1 MAQITL
7 RDLTGSA
14 SAVDTCFTSGTPETL
29 FYTGTGP
36 IVANDGV
43 NALSGSILNETDGGS
58 DTFDGDDKWYISSD
72 GCDIIRISGNGEIM
86 EIKSPNDNN
95 MCVPTITLN
104 WTSPLTIAYGSNYVD
119 GDATVIAE
127 CDPTATATVSG
138 TVDTTVPGDVTI
150 TYSYTNAVNVTG
162 IVTVSSQLPTFDC
175 TTANITIPDGDAG
188 DPVVPTIVLGTL
200 SSVTPSLYQQTP
212 GPNSYDVVV
221 TIPSGYLNS
230 GTISCTNISGN
241 TNTPADTTAPTIILS
256 GSDPRIIEVGDAY
269 TDAGATASDNI
280 DGDITS
286 SIVVTGLPI
295 NNTTVGNY
303 TISYDVSDSAGN
315 NAATVTRIV
324 EVKDTTIPVITLSG
338 DNPLNINVNDAY
350 SDPGYTATDN
360 YDDSATLTG
369 TVVVGGDTVIDTA
382 VGQYNVTYNVTDS
395 NGNNAVEKTRVV
407 NVNDGA
413 APIPED
419 ETYNVSWNG
428 TLAILLVASDNVD
441 SSGSL
446 TYTIVSQPTKGT
458 LTQDS
463 SDTFTYEHTSL
474 VYGQDSFTFTATDAE
489 LNTSNP
495 GTITLNPLNSAPV
508 LTDPGQQTLDQ
519 NTTIQ
524 FDISISD
531 ADGDT
536 ITIIE
541 DTPVANGTVTS
552 TASASELSVTYTPTV
567 GHSGADQWII
577 KGRDSKGEE
586 SPLLTINFVI
596 EAVPYFEMDASSFGN
611 DPNSMC
617 IAPRPSIF
625 YGGTTYANNVD
636 ELAIGDFIYTDE
648 NLNNKVTGTNASS
661 LITVSD
667 TTKTKIL
674 NIGAGGQITSMQDCT
689 DTGDSSSTGVYYA
702 TSENAFCDNDVQ
714 YISIWYDGATADVP
728 LETLVANN
736 TPLFISEYYSSLYN
750 ATAGETISG
759 TIASGIYG
767 TAASNPDG
775 TLVQTPG
782 PGAGF
787 YKRSALDTW
796 GEITLGDKLFTCDEE
811 IPQSIFALEVK
822 YLPNTVDPTLNQF
835 CAAEQSSQ
843 LVDVSLFYS
852 LNTGDDAY
860 TSVKELARSNNA
872 IYKSQ
877 LGAQTQDQLDLFES
891 NIFSDTTYSGAV
903 AWDNSGDGKTLN
915 WYGNDTDG
923 LLTIGGNISGV
934 DSGWISCTV
943 YNSRPVITNSEI
955 ISAQPSVNSVNAFYA
970 FYSSNPEIEG
980 PEGTGDSEDLF
991 WPIYVIDGLHTYS
1004 SGDSGS
1010 HIKDFIDT
1018 LSIGNIIES
1027 SNINACLTYAAR
1039 ITAEDM
1045 DDAIFLLKNGLNSQQ
1060 RPVVSSGIELG
1071 FSSEEI
1077 VNVYAA
1083 NEDAPC
1089 ILGNIEN
1096 TLQYTFPFV
1105 DGYDS
1110 IKAGPNFNTETN
1122 YRLDNVAKPLLRT
1135 NPKLSGN
1142 IKIVTD
1148 SGGSVY
1154 LESINANEKLA
1165 GTKYKKQ
1172 PINPNGNYGKDVATF
1187 FKSTGTP
1194 SDLIYL
1200 TKRVNSDLTVHDSY
1214 DKQIEEEYQ
1223 YGTSYNYSKNYDEDY
1238 KIFAPMWADN
1248 NMPNNFIIFKVKD
1261 PSGVDATHT
1270 GSSNSDRI
1278 GTMLKNAEIIK
1289 SFDLSKKSSLGKY
1302 IRSHVQQETF
1312 PKSPLTVSFNKN
1324 ETTNYNGIDL
1334 KSGELTSKG
1343 EYIYKDYV
1351 ETDKPLIEAND
1362 FITDGFKRNDMLCAN
1377 LLNLEF
1383 LFDDDTSQEYDVNRY
1398 FGLYVDTIDSGVGEI
1413 NSINNNNVIKF
1424 SKITSLVDQSDPIT
1438 AIPSYRQMSTSPTL
1452 GYVKINEV
1460 FYKISN
1466 TGLYDPSKLEVKV
1479 DDVNKTI
1486 KDTIGISYVGRSVN
1500 LTKNEE
1506 QGFDFVK
1513 MSIID
1518 VPDGGDKIAVLESR
1532 EESYK
1537 FTFIKH
1543 TAGESI
1549 NIQMEDSRGTYD
1561 LFNESDLGY
1570 SGSQNIYL
1578 TLGNTFESTVFSI
1591 ESLFKPNSPELKLY
1605 QNQNIIGNYHIR
1617 FDYQSKSITITE
1629 VKTNLGDLN
1638 MIATGAISSIIRVD
1652 QLQPNVNI
1660 QNRTYISNYT
1670 LQKGTYS
1677 GKQFSNQGTFGDIAS
1692 ALAATIQNDDSN
1704 LEAYNIGPEIWVKTK
1719 MPGYRLK
1726 QQVLLVNNNNVTDF
1740 IKVENE
1746 DLNNILK
1753 LKSGDWSILEQWRA
1767 HYLNGGNTR
1776 GRSIFV
1782 DNTTLSEISIG
1793 DYLET
1798 NYAGIYNQVVD
1809 IVEDIT
1815 VPNST
1820 KSKIILTRDS
1830 DITEGETRVF
1840 NENVVNIGLFS
1851 AYDVYDMDFDFYD
1864 TSNSELKELSL
1875 ETRENINYE
1884 PYENAI
1890 LNIDPITSEFNTILG
1905 ATDIFDDDYGL
1916 EPVNYFS
1923 NLSGILSE
1931 ETIDEELSENITSEF
1946 DRLKE
1951 NELKEFAINSRIV
1964 PNINKW
1970 VLKDSLNV
1978 KEQPYYLNTSE
1989 AFGRTNF
1996 SPDISASD
2004 RNKDDMTHEW
2014 FYMDKKPKYLKY
2026 DELNQCFSYINFI
2039 EGFELTTDLFKSTNN
2054 DYFDKFMISDGFEK
2068 NLNQEDITSIF
2079 KEFGEYTSGYLNP
2092 DDVNNTF
2099 FKTELKKK
2107 YTLIDGGDT
2116 NAFASTI
2123 FKGLKVVLKNRKE
2136 FANKT
2141 ALDFVKSSE
2150 FNGYKF
2156 SIMLKTNTDVE
2167 TNGIDFEVIQ
2177 NKKFKFVIFF
2187 ITIDLSDYWLKGNMN
2202 RKMLYE
2208 LNHKIVYDHANED
2221 YIYANTSFDGAI
2233 NWNGNGIQ
2241 NFHNFSGS
2249 GPFDMEGIPHFDG
2262 SVPNFDD
2269 QILLGENGLYGDI
2282 LMDIH
2287 PDTPG
2292 NSIYKFSIYNVE
2304 GDNVIKIQGK
2314 PVNID
2319 DPNDILDVEF
2329 LPNYLQDKI
2338 KYYYKNGGTNIHKV
2352 LLNKISINSVT
2363 EMINLNDDSVKYTTV
2378 EEDGTINSNRFT
2390 INFEDGNEIV
2400 KYATLSVEED
2410 NDKPKS
2416 FKLFKGIIGYN
2427 LIKSDDAEYYP
2438 FLIRHNGSY
2447 TVSFKPVITFTDM
2460 YTHFK
2465 SNRVQSTADQRESR
2479 FESLLYKHSL
2489 SNSYAL
2495 KTAKSY
2501 YNRYNRCGTTFNVGL
2516 IIDRGVHDSN
2526 WGIIKNHF
2534 YHKVNEINP
2543 NGITKLSESSDK
2555 LPLYP
2560 RINEITISKKDVNV
2574 FRSSWD
2580 SNYYTRALSGG
2591 NSEDIPGTLDNTEE
2605 KSYFGSTVMK
2615 IENEYDVTSFTYEN
2629 VNSQEDLD
2637 FILKNDINKSEVI
2650 IFEDEDQIVADFYIT
2665 DAAIRML
2672 RNDGVLARI
2681 NRYVNVEDSVGD
2693 KTTLVDD
2700 ADFYINKNI
2709 IQKFVVDSISLFTR
2723 SFKGRSSSITNIAE
2737 DIRAGG
2743 FSPDNNFRFKSHKQK
2758 PMNFRLIYNKRLGY
2772 SYDIKPM
2779 IKIKS

>member
-162 IVTVSSQLPTFDC
+162 IVTVLSQLPTFDC
-175 TTANITIPDGDAG
+175 TTADITIPDGDAG

-256 GSDPRIIEVGDAY
+256 GSDPRIIEVGDVY

-360 YDDSATLTG
+360 YDDSAALTG

-395 NGNNAVEKTRVV
+395 NNNNAVEVTRVV

-489 LNTSNP
+489 SNTSNP

-796 GEITLGDKLFTCDEE
+796 GEITLGDKLFTCDQE

-1312 PKSPLTVSFNKN
+1312 PKSPC
-1324 ETTNYNGIDL
+1324 I
-1334 KSGELTSKG
+1334 
-1343 EYIYKDYV
+1343 
-1351 ETDKPLIEAND
+1351 
-1362 FITDGFKRNDMLCAN
+1362 
-1377 LLNLEF
+1377 
-1383 LFDDDTSQEYDVNRY
+1383 
-1398 FGLYVDTIDSGVGEI
+1398 
-1413 NSINNNNVIKF
+1413 
-1424 SKITSLVDQSDPIT
+1424 
-1438 AIPSYRQMSTSPTL
+1438 
-1452 GYVKINEV
+1452 
-1460 FYKISN
+1460 
-1466 TGLYDPSKLEVKV
+1466 
-1479 DDVNKTI
+1479 
-1486 KDTIGISYVGRSVN
+1486 
-1500 LTKNEE
+1500 
-1506 QGFDFVK
+1506 
-1513 MSIID
+1513 
-1518 VPDGGDKIAVLESR
+1518 
-1532 EESYK
+1532 
-1537 FTFIKH
+1537 
-1543 TAGESI
+1543 
-1549 NIQMEDSRGTYD
+1549 
-1561 LFNESDLGY
+1561 
-1570 SGSQNIYL
+1570 
-1578 TLGNTFESTVFSI
+1578 
-1591 ESLFKPNSPELKLY
+1591 
-1605 QNQNIIGNYHIR
+1605 
-1617 FDYQSKSITITE
+1617 
-1629 VKTNLGDLN
+1629 
-1638 MIATGAISSIIRVD
+1638 
-1652 QLQPNVNI
+1652 
-1660 QNRTYISNYT
+1660 
-1670 LQKGTYS
+1670 
-1677 GKQFSNQGTFGDIAS
+1677 
-1692 ALAATIQNDDSN
+1692 
-1704 LEAYNIGPEIWVKTK
+1704 
-1719 MPGYRLK
+1719 
-1726 QQVLLVNNNNVTDF
+1726 
-1740 IKVENE
+1740 
-1746 DLNNILK
+1746 
-1753 LKSGDWSILEQWRA
+1753 
-1767 HYLNGGNTR
+1767 
-1776 GRSIFV
+1776 SIF
-1782 DNTTLSEISIG
+1782 
-1793 DYLET
+1793 
-1798 NYAGIYNQVVD
+1798 
-1809 IVEDIT
+1809 
-1815 VPNST
+1815 
-1820 KSKIILTRDS
+1820 
-1830 DITEGETRVF
+1830 
-1840 NENVVNIGLFS
+1840 
-1851 AYDVYDMDFDFYD
+1851 
-1864 TSNSELKELSL
+1864 
-1875 ETRENINYE
+1875 
-1884 PYENAI
+1884 
-1890 LNIDPITSEFNTILG
+1890 
-1905 ATDIFDDDYGL
+1905 
-1916 EPVNYFS
+1916 
-1923 NLSGILSE
+1923 
-1931 ETIDEELSENITSEF
+1931 
-1946 DRLKE
+1946 
-1951 NELKEFAINSRIV
+1951 
-1964 PNINKW
+1964 
-1970 VLKDSLNV
+1970 
-1978 KEQPYYLNTSE
+1978 
-1989 AFGRTNF
+1989 
-1996 SPDISASD
+1996 
-2004 RNKDDMTHEW
+2004 
-2014 FYMDKKPKYLKY
+2014 
-2026 DELNQCFSYINFI
+2026 
-2039 EGFELTTDLFKSTNN
+2039 
-2054 DYFDKFMISDGFEK
+2054 
-2068 NLNQEDITSIF
+2068 
-2079 KEFGEYTSGYLNP
+2079 
-2092 DDVNNTF
+2092 
-2099 FKTELKKK
+2099 
-2107 YTLIDGGDT
+2107 
-2116 NAFASTI
+2116 
-2123 FKGLKVVLKNRKE
+2123 
-2136 FANKT
+2136 
-2141 ALDFVKSSE
+2141 
-2150 FNGYKF
+2150 
-2156 SIMLKTNTDVE
+2156 
-2167 TNGIDFEVIQ
+2167 
-2177 NKKFKFVIFF
+2177 
-2187 ITIDLSDYWLKGNMN
+2187 
-2202 RKMLYE
+2202 
-2208 LNHKIVYDHANED
+2208 
-2221 YIYANTSFDGAI
+2221 
-2233 NWNGNGIQ
+2233 
-2241 NFHNFSGS
+2241 
-2249 GPFDMEGIPHFDG
+2249 
-2262 SVPNFDD
+2262 
-2269 QILLGENGLYGDI
+2269 
-2282 LMDIH
+2282 
-2287 PDTPG
+2287 
-2292 NSIYKFSIYNVE
+2292 
-2304 GDNVIKIQGK
+2304 
-2314 PVNID
+2314 
-2319 DPNDILDVEF
+2319 
-2329 LPNYLQDKI
+2329 
-2338 KYYYKNGGTNIHKV
+2338 
-2352 LLNKISINSVT
+2352 
-2363 EMINLNDDSVKYTTV
+2363 
-2378 EEDGTINSNRFT
+2378 
-2390 INFEDGNEIV
+2390 
-2400 KYATLSVEED
+2400 
-2410 NDKPKS
+2410 
-2416 FKLFKGIIGYN
+2416 
-2427 LIKSDDAEYYP
+2427 
-2438 FLIRHNGSY
+2438 
-2447 TVSFKPVITFTDM
+2447 
-2460 YTHFK
+2460 
-2465 SNRVQSTADQRESR
+2465 
-2479 FESLLYKHSL
+2479 
-2489 SNSYAL
+2489 
-2495 KTAKSY
+2495 
-2501 YNRYNRCGTTFNVGL
+2501 
-2516 IIDRGVHDSN
+2516 
-2526 WGIIKNHF
+2526 
-2534 YHKVNEINP
+2534 
-2543 NGITKLSESSDK
+2543 
-2555 LPLYP
+2555 
-2560 RINEITISKKDVNV
+2560 
-2574 FRSSWD
+2574 
-2580 SNYYTRALSGG
+2580 
-2591 NSEDIPGTLDNTEE
+2591 
-2605 KSYFGSTVMK
+2605 
-2615 IENEYDVTSFTYEN
+2615 
-2629 VNSQEDLD
+2629 
-2637 FILKNDINKSEVI
+2637 
-2650 IFEDEDQIVADFYIT
+2650 
-2665 DAAIRML
+2665 
-2672 RNDGVLARI
+2672 
-2681 NRYVNVEDSVGD
+2681 
-2693 KTTLVDD
+2693 
-2700 ADFYINKNI
+2700 
-2709 IQKFVVDSISLFTR
+2709 
-2723 SFKGRSSSITNIAE
+2723 
-2737 DIRAGG
+2737 
-2743 FSPDNNFRFKSHKQK
+2743 
-2758 PMNFRLIYNKRLGY
+2758 
-2772 SYDIKPM
+2772 
-2779 IKIKS
+2779 

>member
-1 MAQITL
+1 M
-7 RDLTGSA
+7 
-14 SAVDTCFTSGTPETL
+14 F
-29 FYTGTGP
+29 
-36 IVANDGV
+36 
-43 NALSGSILNETDGGS
+43 
-58 DTFDGDDKWYISSD
+58 
-72 GCDIIRISGNGEIM
+72 
-86 EIKSPNDNN
+86 
-95 MCVPTITLN
+95 
-104 WTSPLTIAYGSNYVD
+104 
-119 GDATVIAE
+119 
-127 CDPTATATVSG
+127 
-138 TVDTTVPGDVTI
+138 
-150 TYSYTNAVNVTG
+150 
-162 IVTVSSQLPTFDC
+162 
-175 TTANITIPDGDAG
+175 
-188 DPVVPTIVLGTL
+188 
-200 SSVTPSLYQQTP
+200 
-212 GPNSYDVVV
+212 
-221 TIPSGYLNS
+221 
-230 GTISCTNISGN
+230 
-241 TNTPADTTAPTIILS
+241 
-256 GSDPRIIEVGDAY
+256 
-269 TDAGATASDNI
+269 
-280 DGDITS
+280 
-286 SIVVTGLPI
+286 
-295 NNTTVGNY
+295 
-303 TISYDVSDSAGN
+303 
-315 NAATVTRIV
+315 
-324 EVKDTTIPVITLSG
+324 
-338 DNPLNINVNDAY
+338 
-350 SDPGYTATDN
+350 
-360 YDDSATLTG
+360 
-369 TVVVGGDTVIDTA
+369 
-382 VGQYNVTYNVTDS
+382 
-395 NGNNAVEKTRVV
+395 
-407 NVNDGA
+407 
-413 APIPED
+413 
-419 ETYNVSWNG
+419 
-428 TLAILLVASDNVD
+428 
-441 SSGSL
+441 
-446 TYTIVSQPTKGT
+446 
-458 LTQDS
+458 
-463 SDTFTYEHTSL
+463 
-474 VYGQDSFTFTATDAE
+474 
-489 LNTSNP
+489 
-495 GTITLNPLNSAPV
+495 
-508 LTDPGQQTLDQ
+508 
-519 NTTIQ
+519 
-524 FDISISD
+524 
-531 ADGDT
+531 
-536 ITIIE
+536 
-541 DTPVANGTVTS
+541 
-552 TASASELSVTYTPTV
+552 
-567 GHSGADQWII
+567 
-577 KGRDSKGEE
+577 
-586 SPLLTINFVI
+586 
-596 EAVPYFEMDASSFGN
+596 
-611 DPNSMC
+611 
-617 IAPRPSIF
+617 
-625 YGGTTYANNVD
+625 
-636 ELAIGDFIYTDE
+636 
-648 NLNNKVTGTNASS
+648 NK
-661 LITVSD
+661 
-667 TTKTKIL
+667 
-674 NIGAGGQITSMQDCT
+674 
-689 DTGDSSSTGVYYA
+689 
-702 TSENAFCDNDVQ
+702 
-714 YISIWYDGATADVP
+714 
-728 LETLVANN
+728 
-736 TPLFISEYYSSLYN
+736 
-750 ATAGETISG
+750 
-759 TIASGIYG
+759 
-767 TAASNPDG
+767 
-775 TLVQTPG
+775 
-782 PGAGF
+782 
-787 YKRSALDTW
+787 
-796 GEITLGDKLFTCDEE
+796 KLF
-811 IPQSIFALEVK
+811 
-822 YLPNTVDPTLNQF
+822 LNHH
-835 CAAEQSSQ
+835 
-843 LVDVSLFYS
+843 VS
-852 LNTGDDAY
+852 
-860 TSVKELARSNNA
+860 
-872 IYKSQ
+872 
-877 LGAQTQDQLDLFES
+877 
-891 NIFSDTTYSGAV
+891 
-903 AWDNSGDGKTLN
+903 
-915 WYGNDTDG
+915 
-923 LLTIGGNISGV
+923 
-934 DSGWISCTV
+934 
-943 YNSRPVITNSEI
+943 
-955 ISAQPSVNSVNAFYA
+955 
-970 FYSSNPEIEG
+970 
-980 PEGTGDSEDLF
+980 
-991 WPIYVIDGLHTYS
+991 
-1004 SGDSGS
+1004 
-1010 HIKDFIDT
+1010 
-1018 LSIGNIIES
+1018 
-1027 SNINACLTYAAR
+1027 
-1039 ITAEDM
+1039 
-1045 DDAIFLLKNGLNSQQ
+1045 
-1060 RPVVSSGIELG
+1060 
-1071 FSSEEI
+1071 
-1077 VNVYAA
+1077 
-1083 NEDAPC
+1083 
-1089 ILGNIEN
+1089 
-1096 TLQYTFPFV
+1096 
-1105 DGYDS
+1105 
-1110 IKAGPNFNTETN
+1110 
-1122 YRLDNVAKPLLRT
+1122 
-1135 NPKLSGN
+1135 
-1142 IKIVTD
+1142 
-1148 SGGSVY
+1148 
-1154 LESINANEKLA
+1154 
-1165 GTKYKKQ
+1165 
-1172 PINPNGNYGKDVATF
+1172 
-1187 FKSTGTP
+1187 
-1194 SDLIYL
+1194 
-1200 TKRVNSDLTVHDSY
+1200 
-1214 DKQIEEEYQ
+1214 
-1223 YGTSYNYSKNYDEDY
+1223 
-1238 KIFAPMWADN
+1238 
-1248 NMPNNFIIFKVKD
+1248 
-1261 PSGVDATHT
+1261 
-1270 GSSNSDRI
+1270 
-1278 GTMLKNAEIIK
+1278 
-1289 SFDLSKKSSLGKY
+1289 
-1302 IRSHVQQETF
+1302 
-1312 PKSPLTVSFNKN
+1312 VSFNKN

-2221 YIYANTSFDGAI
+2221 YIYANTSFD
-2233 NWNGNGIQ
+2233 
-2241 NFHNFSGS
+2241 
-2249 GPFDMEGIPHFDG
+2249 
-2262 SVPNFDD
+2262 
-2269 QILLGENGLYGDI
+2269 
-2282 LMDIH
+2282 
-2287 PDTPG
+2287 
-2292 NSIYKFSIYNVE
+2292 
-2304 GDNVIKIQGK
+2304 
-2314 PVNID
+2314 
-2319 DPNDILDVEF
+2319 
-2329 LPNYLQDKI
+2329 
-2338 KYYYKNGGTNIHKV
+2338 V
-2352 LLNKISINSVT
+2352 L
-2363 EMINLNDDSVKYTTV
+2363 
-2378 EEDGTINSNRFT
+2378 
-2390 INFEDGNEIV
+2390 
-2400 KYATLSVEED
+2400 
-2410 NDKPKS
+2410 
-2416 FKLFKGIIGYN
+2416 
-2427 LIKSDDAEYYP
+2427 
-2438 FLIRHNGSY
+2438 
-2447 TVSFKPVITFTDM
+2447 
-2460 YTHFK
+2460 
-2465 SNRVQSTADQRESR
+2465 
-2479 FESLLYKHSL
+2479 
-2489 SNSYAL
+2489 
-2495 KTAKSY
+2495 
-2501 YNRYNRCGTTFNVGL
+2501 
-2516 IIDRGVHDSN
+2516 
-2526 WGIIKNHF
+2526 
-2534 YHKVNEINP
+2534 
-2543 NGITKLSESSDK
+2543 
-2555 LPLYP
+2555 
-2560 RINEITISKKDVNV
+2560 
-2574 FRSSWD
+2574 
-2580 SNYYTRALSGG
+2580 
-2591 NSEDIPGTLDNTEE
+2591 
-2605 KSYFGSTVMK
+2605 
-2615 IENEYDVTSFTYEN
+2615 
-2629 VNSQEDLD
+2629 
-2637 FILKNDINKSEVI
+2637 
-2650 IFEDEDQIVADFYIT
+2650 
-2665 DAAIRML
+2665 
-2672 RNDGVLARI
+2672 
-2681 NRYVNVEDSVGD
+2681 
-2693 KTTLVDD
+2693 
-2700 ADFYINKNI
+2700 
-2709 IQKFVVDSISLFTR
+2709 
-2723 SFKGRSSSITNIAE
+2723 
-2737 DIRAGG
+2737 
-2743 FSPDNNFRFKSHKQK
+2743 
-2758 PMNFRLIYNKRLGY
+2758 
-2772 SYDIKPM
+2772 
-2779 IKIKS
+2779 